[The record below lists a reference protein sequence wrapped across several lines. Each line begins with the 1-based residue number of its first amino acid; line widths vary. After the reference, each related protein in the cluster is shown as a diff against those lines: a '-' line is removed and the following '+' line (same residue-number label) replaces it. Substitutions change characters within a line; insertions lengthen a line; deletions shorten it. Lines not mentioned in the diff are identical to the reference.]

1 MRQFHAPGRVN
12 LIGDH
17 IDYMGGTVLPM
28 AIDRGT
34 DLWVRPRA
42 DRRIVAVS
50 DNFSDLG
57 EVVADMDAAQSRPE
71 WEWVN
76 YLVGVA

>member
-1 MRQFHAPGRVN
+1 MRKFHAPGRVN

-34 DLWVRPRA
+34 DLWVRPRP

-50 DNFSDLG
+50 DNF
-57 EVVADMDAAQSRPE
+57 PE
-71 WEWVN
+71 R
-76 YLVGVA
+76 G